1 VQGVFKKNGKNLPS
15 ILNFTFYYIDITFKL
30 TIQSLVTV
38 DRIYPIV
45 LELNDIIFIK
55 RGRGG
60 DP

>member
-1 VQGVFKKNGKNLPS
+1 MQGAFKKNGKNLPS